1 LETDGDSVARR
12 TELRSLESHLGYWL
26 RYVSNHVSH
35 AFALKL
41 AEAGVTVAEWVV
53 LRELYDSESA
63 PSALADRL
71 GMTRGA
77 ISKLADRLIAKDM
90 IVRRAN
96 ATDRRFQSLALTSQ
110 GRAITPKLAALA
122 DRNDAEFFADLDV
135 ETCERIM
142 GAMKDIVRRKGLRG
156 APVD

>member
-1 LETDGDSVARR
+1 MTRH
-12 TELRSLESHLGYWL
+12 TEVSPLKSHLGYWL

-35 AFALKL
+35 AFNLKV
-41 AEAGVTVAEWVV
+41 AAVGVTVAEWVV
-53 LRELYDSESA
+53 LRELYDGESA

-77 ISKLADRLIAKDM
+77 ISKLANRLIEKDM

-96 ATDRRFQSLALTSQ
+96 AGDRRFQSLALTRQ
-110 GRAITPKLAALA
+110 GRAITPTLAALA
-122 DRNDAEFFADLDV
+122 DENDAEFFADLDID
-135 ETCERIM
+135 TRARILS
-142 GAMKDIVRRKGLRG
+142 AMKDIVRQKGLRG

>member
-1 LETDGDSVARR
+1 M
-12 TELRSLESHLGYWL
+12 
-26 RYVSNHVSH
+26 SNHVSH

-41 AEAGVTVAEWVV
+41 AAVGVTAAEWVV

-77 ISKLADRLIAKDM
+77 ISKLADRLIDKAL
-90 IVRRAN
+90 IARRAS
-96 ATDRRFQSLALTSQ
+96 AGDRRFQSLALTRR

-122 DRNDAEFFADLDV
+122 DENDAEFFAGLDAR
-135 ETCERIM
+135 TRATITA
-142 GAMKDIVRRKGLRG
+142 AMKAIVRSKELRG